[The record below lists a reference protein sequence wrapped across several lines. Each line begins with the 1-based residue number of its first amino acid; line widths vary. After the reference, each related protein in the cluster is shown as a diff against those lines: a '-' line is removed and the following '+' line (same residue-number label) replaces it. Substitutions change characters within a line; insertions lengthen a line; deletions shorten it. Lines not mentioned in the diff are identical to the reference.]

1 MAYPLKY
8 AFQNLLTIMLGVNM
22 KKVVLSL
29 VLVVFAVLTFTATNF
44 GEQKTSALRRKMIEN
59 AMQVFP
65 SSLNLAVPGVVEST
79 IYNIVLVKNYYPNE
93 NYSKIIKAL
102 NKVAQSDDDPSIRF
116 KAHLALIYLTD
127 GSNIELKP
135 IHDTYD
141 HEYIFKQISE
151 QLEKKLLVASN

>member
-8 AFQNLLTIMLGVNM
+8 TFQNLLTNRLGVNM

-29 VLVVFAVLTFTATNF
+29 VLVVFAVLTFTAPNF
-44 GEQKTSALRRKMIEN
+44 GEQKSNVLRRKMIEN
-59 AMQVFP
+59 ALQVFP

-79 IYNIVLVKNYYPNE
+79 IYNIVLVKNYYPDE

-102 NKVAQSDDDPSIRF
+102 NMVAQSDDNPSIRF
-116 KAHLALIYLTD
+116 KAHLALIYLTY
-127 GSNIELKP
+127 GSNIKLKP